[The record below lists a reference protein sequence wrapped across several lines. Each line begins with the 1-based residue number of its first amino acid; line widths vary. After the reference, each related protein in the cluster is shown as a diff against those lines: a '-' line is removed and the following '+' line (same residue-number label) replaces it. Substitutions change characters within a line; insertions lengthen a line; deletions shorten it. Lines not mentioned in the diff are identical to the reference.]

1 MTRSTPNQS
10 QPDAPMAEEIFVA
23 HAVHAQRNGLS
34 NKEAAR
40 QFSNFLDPSQTEEE
54 FEATY
59 ASTKPITD
67 AAAANM
73 DRLARM
79 TEAERN
85 ADTDAAIAEIERRHG
100 TRVDPWVREFFL
112 AAFDPAKAAA
122 LLGERGAPGG
132 A

>member
-1 MTRSTPNQS
+1 MANRIQPNVPTP
-10 QPDAPMAEEIFVA
+10 EEIFVA

-40 QFSNFLDPSQTEEE
+40 QFSNFLDPSETEEE

-59 ASTKPITD
+59 ATTKPVT
-67 AAAANM
+67 AAAVANM
-73 DRLARM
+73 DRLASM

-122 LLGERGAPGG
+122 VLGVAGTTQEGA
-132 A
+132 